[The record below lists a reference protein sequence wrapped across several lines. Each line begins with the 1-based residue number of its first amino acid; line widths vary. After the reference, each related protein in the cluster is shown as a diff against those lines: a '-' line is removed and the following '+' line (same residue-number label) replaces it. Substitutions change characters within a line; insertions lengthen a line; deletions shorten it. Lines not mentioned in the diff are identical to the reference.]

1 MRLCLGMCICSNSVC
16 KLLLA
21 LYLVLS
27 VAICLSKN
35 GLVFGRKLQLEKQDE
50 TREIFSVEEFG
61 LVKGGYI
68 KVEVRSHKVSGLS
81 LEEAKLNEFVGFV
94 VVKTY
99 TEGSALEVL
108 RTERS
113 RYEPNSESSLCP
125 YRGEAAESQYYL
137 NFSKS
142 SEEQLTFERN
152 IDDTMLEGLYSV
164 IFIRCTSSGK
174 VSFKLES
181 TMYNA
186 GPNYLSAGDGPLPK
200 VYFIF
205 SLIFAFMMF
214 LWVKHLRKHSADLHH
229 VHHMMSVLLLLKI
242 LSLFF
247 RAVDLHYMK
256 VTGSA
261 FGWNVVYYLFATL
274 KGISFFTVLLMIG
287 SGWTLLKPTLNDW
300 EMKIL
305 LIVLPLQLFANIA
318 LIVDDET
325 TKGSQGWF
333 RWRDLF
339 LLVDFI
345 CAVAVVL
352 PVFWQINF
360 LKQAAKVD
368 GKARLNLQKLKQ
380 FQQFYV
386 QMIAYIYFTRI
397 VVFLLGTT
405 LPFHMTYVQA
415 VLKEAATLIF
425 FTLTGYR
432 FRPAADNAYLR
443 VTQDDED
450 LDDDPDGD
458 IFFDEFDT
466 DFGLEDDGSYHYAE
480 QELVPPN
487 RSKLQPM

>member
-1 MRLCLGMCICSNSVC
+1 
-16 KLLLA
+16 
-21 LYLVLS
+21 
-27 VAICLSKN
+27 
-35 GLVFGRKLQLEKQDE
+35 
-50 TREIFSVEEFG
+50 
-61 LVKGGYI
+61 
-68 KVEVRSHKVSGLS
+68 
-81 LEEAKLNEFVGFV
+81 
-94 VVKTY
+94 
-99 TEGSALEVL
+99 
-108 RTERS
+108 
-113 RYEPNSESSLCP
+113 
-125 YRGEAAESQYYL
+125 
-137 NFSKS
+137 
-142 SEEQLTFERN
+142 
-152 IDDTMLEGLYSV
+152 
-164 IFIRCTSSGK
+164 
-174 VSFKLES
+174 
-181 TMYNA
+181 
-186 GPNYLSAGDGPLPK
+186 
-200 VYFIF
+200 
-205 SLIFAFMMF
+205 
-214 LWVKHLRKHSADLHH
+214 
-229 VHHMMSVLLLLKI
+229 
-242 LSLFF
+242 
-247 RAVDLHYMK
+247 MK